1 MRHNA
6 AGCGIG
12 PAALDRGPQRLALGS
27 VVVFWR
33 G

>member
-27 VVVFWR
+27 VVVFRR